1 VASGVDV
8 EQFDRETVVTTIRP
22 GLDIT
27 NTCFR
32 VGARHFELDGLRDL
46 ETRHTA
52 HHSLTRNAGVLAG
65 LTLLALIFL
74 SPFMH
79 PAGIIATALVLVGL
93 VGVTV
98 AAAARR
104 PRRMELWAQYRG
116 HTTQLFASD
125 DSWLF
130 GAVERQIHREVLKRR
145 RTAPASAKLPQRVL
159 ADNRIRETYALLEG
173 VEGAVDPATD
183 VVDRALTSLG
193 PPPHWRPGGTP
204 EPPKLPSLSPQA
216 VDR

>member
-1 VASGVDV
+1 M
-8 EQFDRETVVTTIRP
+8 EQFDRDRETVVVTIRP
-22 GLDIT
+22 GLSIT

-46 ETRHTA
+46 EARHSA
-52 HHSLTRNAGVLAG
+52 HDRLTRSAGVLTG
-65 LTLLALIFL
+65 LTVLALIFL
-74 SPFMH
+74 SPYMS

-93 VGVTV
+93 GGVIL
-98 AAAARR
+98 ASAQRR
-104 PRRMELWAQYRG
+104 PRRMELWARYRG
-116 HTTQLFASD
+116 RTTQLFATD

-130 GAVERQIHREVLKRR
+130 GAVERQVHRSILERG
-145 RTAPASAKLPQRVL
+145 TTPAPAKLPRRVL

-204 EPPKLPSLSPQA
+204 QPPKLPSLTPQA